1 MANIRK
7 SFNFRNGVQID
18 TNNFIVNP
26 LGLVG
31 IGTSIPA
38 ESLDVVGNARI
49 QGITSTSNLQSTF
62 LSAVDTTIDRINLR
76 DSIIGSGVSIQSGII
91 TNSEPTGVVTYYGDG
106 RYLRNVISQWVDIDV
121 GLGFTSIY
129 NTGFVGISTIDP
141 RFTLQVG
148 GNNDPVA
155 FEGGV
160 GISRSGNIWATG
172 IVTGGNFVGGGSGL
186 TSLNADNI
194 SSGTVDNAHIPVISS
209 DRLPDSA
216 NFTGIVTA
224 LGYVTVGD
232 NIDITG
238 IGTIGGDIVVGG
250 GATIGGDTEIAGYA
264 TIDGNVDATGI
275 GTIGG
280 DIVVGG
286 GATIGGN
293 TEIAGYTTIDG
304 NIDATGIGTIGGD
317 IVVGG
322 GATIGGYAEIGSY
335 ATIGGYTTID
345 GNVDA
350 TGIGTIGGDIVV
362 GGGATIGGNT
372 KITGNTSITGIVSAT
387 GAEISY
393 ISAGIATALL
403 FDGDLT
409 GNAGSANVLSV
420 GSNIND
426 VLFTGTTDITVDPY
440 IEDDD
445 NSGSDRYIVFTDN
458 TVAGYKRLNEDSS
471 LVYNPSANRLNVGV
485 LTASSS
491 VRTDFLGIK
500 TSTTSFGHTI
510 DVQQTI
516 SAATISLGSSENY
529 SGIFLSRD
537 SGNIG
542 RESGLLRYGNVS
554 AGYPYSRADSLD
566 LINFGGGNVNYYL
579 QQGPTIGINTGS
591 FIWHD
596 KFGPIAALTY
606 EGNFG
611 IGVTN
616 PTNRLSVVGTST
628 FTSSAHF
635 NGNVTID
642 GSLSINSL
650 EIDSLNTD
658 VNGTLTGNVYATSGI
673 STFNDVLID
682 NAVKA
687 TYIGIGTDISGATSF
702 GVNFEDRLFTI
713 TSGGQVGIRTDAT
726 LLVNGINAS
735 TTDNVFGSIGV
746 ATDRINSNTTC
757 AVDFGQVG
765 SGYTSIRDIT
775 SREFMRVPRVTAAQ
789 IAAFTGLIG
798 GEIVYDTDANVHKGY
813 NGTTWNNLY

>member
-232 NIDITG
+232 NIDI
-238 IGTIGGDIVVGG
+238 
-250 GATIGGDTEIAGYA
+250 
-264 TIDGNVDATGI
+264 
-275 GTIGG
+275 
-280 DIVVGG
+280 
-286 GATIGGN
+286 
-293 TEIAGYTTIDG
+293 
-304 NIDATGIGTIGGD
+304 TGIGTIGGD